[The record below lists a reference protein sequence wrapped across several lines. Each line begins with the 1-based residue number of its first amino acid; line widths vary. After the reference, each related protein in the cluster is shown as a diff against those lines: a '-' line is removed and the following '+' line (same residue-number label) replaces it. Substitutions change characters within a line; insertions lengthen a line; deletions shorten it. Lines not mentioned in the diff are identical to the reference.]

1 MLLIPFGALPFGAG
15 YALFLIATFA
25 CLLLTLWHTAGQ
37 GYRRWLVVFS
47 VLLSAPTAFT
57 IGNGQNAFLSTAL
70 LVGGFGLLARYPIGA
85 GVLLGLLTYKPQLW
99 LMVPVALVAAQQWR
113 ALGSAAVSAT
123 GTALASVAVFGIE
136 PWRAWLEWVIN
147 PPSETYLKWLIWG
160 RSGSESVYNNL
171 IVLGASHAIAN
182 LGQAAACLGA
192 AACVWWSYR
201 QGLRNNRQLVVLLA
215 ATMLAAPHA
224 GIYDAVLLVVGAT
237 LFFVYALDESLSWG
251 TLAVPVGAWMIQFGN
266 PPDVFRIG
274 LLSPILTSLLIATAI
289 SGIRAGPAS
298 VQDSVQ
304 AVRGSQ
310 VTANGG

>member
-1 MLLIPFGALPFGAG
+1 
-15 YALFLIATFA
+15 
-25 CLLLTLWHTAGQ
+25 
-37 GYRRWLVVFS
+37 
-47 VLLSAPTAFT
+47 
-57 IGNGQNAFLSTAL
+57 
-70 LVGGFGLLARYPIGA
+70 
-85 GVLLGLLTYKPQLW
+85 
-99 LMVPVALVAAQQWR
+99 
-113 ALGSAAVSAT
+113 
-123 GTALASVAVFGIE
+123 
-136 PWRAWLEWVIN
+136 
-147 PPSETYLKWLIWG
+147 
-160 RSGSESVYNNL
+160 
-171 IVLGASHAIAN
+171 
-182 LGQAAACLGA
+182 
-192 AACVWWSYR
+192 
-201 QGLRNNRQLVVLLA
+201 
-215 ATMLAAPHA
+215 MLAAPHA